1 MSKDNIDANVEV
13 AEMYCASCGITE
25 VDDIKLNNCA
35 DCGLA
40 RCDKCQREHLPPKY
54 EQMRKQRAAELR
66 DEILFRQPEST
77 HLGDCPICFVPLSL
91 NVEENTL
98 CSCCSTTI
106 CNGCAN
112 ADEIRQIGEKIRVHL
127 CPFCRRP
134 VPMKEEENLKFQTN
148 TMKRAKA
155 NDPVATIQLSKWRY
169 GEGDYVGAFEYIVKA
184 VELGDVDAYAHLSHL
199 YREGLGVEKDEKKGL
214 YYLEEAAIAGH
225 PVARYNLAG
234 YEWDKERFDRAVKHF
249 IIAANLGYDDSIQG
263 LKDCYKDGH
272 VSKEDFAAALRAH
285 QAAVDATKSPQRDA
299 ASEFYAR
306 AHRGSK

>member
-1 MSKDNIDANVEV
+1 MSKDNVKANAEV

-25 VDDIKLNNCA
+25 VDDIKLNKCN

-40 RCDKCQREHLPPKY
+40 RCDKCQIDHLPPKY
-54 EQMRKQRAAELR
+54 EQLRRQQAAELR

-77 HLGDCPICFVPLSL
+77 HLGDCPICCLPLSL
-91 NVEENTL
+91 IFEENTL

-106 CNGCAN
+106 CNGCDYASQKR
-112 ADEIRQIGEKIRVHL
+112 ELEEKL
-127 CPFCRRP
+127 EPACPFCRRP
-134 VPMKEEENLKFQTN
+134 VPKKEEENLKFQTN

-155 NDPVATIQLSKWRY
+155 NDPVATIQLSRWRY

-184 VELGDVDAYAHLSHL
+184 AELGDVDAYTHLAHL

-225 PVARYNLAG
+225 PDARYNLAG
-234 YEWDKERFDRAVKHF
+234 YEWDNERYDRAVKHF
-249 IIAANLGYDDSIQG
+249 IIAANLGYDKAIQG

-285 QAAVDATKSPQRDA
+285 QAAVDATKSPQRETA
-299 ASEFYAR
+299 AKA
-306 AHRGSK
+306 

>member
-1 MSKDNIDANVEV
+1 VKANVEV

-25 VDDIKLNNCA
+25 VDDIKLNKCN

-40 RCDKCQREHLPPKY
+40 RCDKCQIDHLPPKY
-54 EQMRKQRAAELR
+54 EKLRRQQAAELR

-77 HLGDCPICFVPLSL
+77 HLGDCPICCLPLSL
-91 NVEENTL
+91 IFEENTL

-106 CNGCAN
+106 CNGCDYASQKR
-112 ADEIRQIGEKIRVHL
+112 ELEEKL
-127 CPFCRRP
+127 EPACPFCRRP
-134 VPMKEEENLKFQTN
+134 VPKKEEENLKFQTN

-155 NDPVATIQLSKWRY
+155 NDPVATIQLSRWRY

-184 VELGDVDAYAHLSHL
+184 AEQGDVDAYAHLSHL

-225 PVARYNLAG
+225 PSARYNLAG
-234 YEWDKERFDRAVKHF
+234 YEWDNERYDRAVKHF
-249 IIAANLGYDDSIQG
+249 IIAANLGYDKAIQG

-272 VSKEDFAAALRAH
+272 VSKDEFAAALRAH
-285 QAAVDATKSPQRDA
+285 QAAVDATKSPQRETA
-299 ASEFYAR
+299 AKA
-306 AHRGSK
+306 